1 MDSPKNTITSA
12 QVRRWYLLVNLP
24 LIAISLYVHSLL
36 VSAGHVPGNNILE
49 NTGLWLLIA
58 FKIVGANAI
67 LAAIFSTFKITKS

>member
-1 MDSPKNTITSA
+1 MNTPKNTITST
-12 QVRRWYLLVNLP
+12 QVRRWYLWVNLP

-36 VSAGHVPGNNILE
+36 ISINNVPGNNIME